1 MSKVC
6 HTSTVYDACLRVCS
20 ILAICLFNMYKR
32 IWTLWAIRFCVQTE
46 ETPSCSYWICQ
57 KTNKIKNTNLRFLF
71 DQNLKDLS
79 GLSYSTFQACV
90 FSIMFLSLV
99 EETLRDEVEE
109 YTKTC
114 RGKELPGFVNYRTF
128 ENIVKKHVQ
137 ELEEPA
143 IELLRDIIG
152 KYCTNNWTDRV
163 HFHSDET
170 DTFRA
175 LPVV

>member
-1 MSKVC
+1 M
-6 HTSTVYDACLRVCS
+6 
-20 ILAICLFNMYKR
+20 
-32 IWTLWAIRFCVQTE
+32 
-46 ETPSCSYWICQ
+46 
-57 KTNKIKNTNLRFLF
+57 RFLF

-152 KYCTNNWTDRV
+152 KYCTNN
-163 HFHSDET
+163 
-170 DTFRA
+170 
-175 LPVV
+175 